1 MKKTIVYLL
10 VITISIIAVATSI
23 LYEQKHERKLPILN
37 PTDVNH
43 ALVDSSLHNK
53 GVNHTILDFHLINQ
67 NGENVTQEIIKDRV
81 VVANFFFAT
90 CPTICPIM
98 NSQLSR
104 VHAEY
109 IENNNVIILSHT
121 VWPEMDSVEA
131 LKEYGERFEAD
142 SKRWQFLTGDKHHLY
157 NLARKSYLV
166 APSIR
171 DTNFDQGGE
180 GDFIHTENIVLI
192 DKKRR
197 IRGFYDGTDS
207 LEVSQ
212 LIEDVQI
219 LLDHK

>member
-1 MKKTIVYLL
+1 MKKIIVYLV
-10 VITISIIAVATSI
+10 VIAFSIIAIATFI
-23 LYEQKHERKLPILN
+23 LYEQKNERKLPILN
-37 PTDVNH
+37 PTDVYP

-53 GVNHTILDFHLINQ
+53 GINHTILDFHLINQ
-67 NGENVTQEIIKDRV
+67 NGDSVTQEIINDRV

-98 NSQLSR
+98 NNQLSR
-104 VHAEY
+104 VHHKY
-109 IENNNVIILSHT
+109 VNNDDVIILSHT
-121 VWPEMDSVEA
+121 VWPEIDTFEV
-131 LKEYGERFEAD
+131 LKEYGERYKAD

-166 APSIR
+166 APSVN

-219 LLDHK
+219 LLEQK

>member
-1 MKKTIVYLL
+1 MKKTIVYLI
-10 VITISIIAVATSI
+10 VVAISIIAIATFI

-37 PTDVNH
+37 PTDVNG
-43 ALVDSSLHNK
+43 ALVDSALQNK
-53 GVNHTILDFHLINQ
+53 GVNHTVLDFHLTNQ
-67 NGENVTQEIIKDRV
+67 DGKTVTQEIIKERV
-81 VVANFFFAT
+81 VIANFFFAT

-98 NSQLSR
+98 SSQLSR
-104 VHAEY
+104 VHNEY
-109 IENNNVIILSHT
+109 LKDNNVIILSHT
-121 VWPEMDSVEA
+121 VWPEMDSAEV
-131 LKEYGERFEAD
+131 LKEYGERYDAD
-142 SKRWQFLTGDKHHLY
+142 SKRWQFLTGNKHHLY

-166 APSIR
+166 APSIN

-219 LLDHK
+219 LLDNK

>member
-1 MKKTIVYLL
+1 MKKTILYLTG
-10 VITISIIAVATSI
+10 VGITIIAIATFI

-43 ALVDSSLHNK
+43 VLVDSSLHNK
-53 GVNHTILDFHLINQ
+53 GVDHTILDFQLTNQ
-67 NGENVTQEIIKDRV
+67 NGENVSQEIIRDKV

-98 NSQLSR
+98 NNQLSR
-104 VHAEY
+104 IHDKY
-109 IENNNVIILSHT
+109 LNNNDVIILSHT
-121 VWPEMDSVEA
+121 VWPEIDTVEA
-131 LKEYGERFEAD
+131 LKEYGERYKAD
-142 SKRWQFLTGDKHHLY
+142 SRRWQFLTGDKYHLY

-166 APSIR
+166 APSEH
-171 DTNFDQGGE
+171 DPNFEQGGD

-192 DKKRR
+192 DKRRR

-207 LEVSQ
+207 LEMTQ

-219 LLDHK
+219 LLE

>member
-1 MKKTIVYLL
+1 MKKIIVYLV
-10 VITISIIAVATSI
+10 VIAFSIIAIATFI
-23 LYEQKHERKLPILN
+23 LYEQKNERKLPILN
-37 PTDVNH
+37 PTDVYP

-53 GVNHTILDFHLINQ
+53 GINHTILDFHLINQ
-67 NGENVTQEIIKDRV
+67 NGDSVTQEIINDRV

-98 NSQLSR
+98 NNQLSR
-104 VHAEY
+104 VHDKY
-109 IENNNVIILSHT
+109 VNNDDVIILSHT
-121 VWPEMDSVEA
+121 VWPEIDTFEV
-131 LKEYGERFEAD
+131 LKEYGERYKAD

-166 APSIR
+166 APSVN

-219 LLDHK
+219 LLEQK

>member
-1 MKKTIVYLL
+1 MKKIILYLIVIG
-10 VITISIIAVATSI
+10 VSIISVATFI

-104 VHAEY
+104 VHTEY
-109 IENNNVIILSHT
+109 LENNNVIILSHT

-131 LKEYGERFEAD
+131 LKEYGYRYEAD

-166 APSIR
+166 APSIQ
-171 DTNFDQGGE
+171 DTSFDQGGE

-207 LEVSQ
+207 QEVSQ
-212 LIEDVQI
+212 LIEDVQT

>member
-1 MKKTIVYLL
+1 MKKTILYLTG
-10 VITISIIAVATSI
+10 VAITIIAIATFI

-43 ALVDSSLHNK
+43 VLVDSSLHNK
-53 GVNHTILDFHLINQ
+53 GVNHTILDFQLTNQ
-67 NGENVTQEIIKDRV
+67 NGENVTQEIVKSKV

-104 VHAEY
+104 VHDKY
-109 IENNNVIILSHT
+109 VNNDDVIILSHT
-121 VWPEMDSVEA
+121 VWPEIDTIEV
-131 LKEYGERFEAD
+131 LKEYGERYEAD

-166 APSIR
+166 APSVN

-197 IRGFYDGTDS
+197 IRGFYDGTEP

-219 LLDHK
+219 LLEQK

>member
-1 MKKTIVYLL
+1 
-10 VITISIIAVATSI
+10 VIAFSIIAIATFI
-23 LYEQKHERKLPILN
+23 LYEQKNERKLPILN
-37 PTDVNH
+37 PTDVYP

-53 GVNHTILDFHLINQ
+53 GINHTILDFHLINQ
-67 NGENVTQEIIKDRV
+67 NGDSVTQEIINDRV

-98 NSQLSR
+98 NNQLSR
-104 VHAEY
+104 VHDKY
-109 IENNNVIILSHT
+109 VNNDDVIILSHT
-121 VWPEMDSVEA
+121 VWPEIDTFEV
-131 LKEYGERFEAD
+131 LKEYGERYKAD

-166 APSIR
+166 APSVN

-219 LLDHK
+219 LLEQK